1 MFLQKDFIHV
11 QSLKFWQTDP
21 SSVVWDTVRGTN
33 KKANCVDSDI
43 PRDKHCHNIL
53 WTDPNFFHI
62 HIALME
68 EHYLFPQGRRHQV
81 HFPVTLK
88 NRMRKGGYRDDSPKW
103 DLPLE
108 IQPLKG
114 KSQVVSRP
122 VQDLSCKWHRFAY
135 TLFHSTSLHPFPISP
150 CHWNKH
156 PNSRSKWLGLHLGNQ
171 WDQLYTKCC
180 KVHKVN
186 QPNKRSRAAAQPPQ
200 QPLGLYRAT
209 ADLLAGTCAPWTA
222 MPSPLLLL
230 SSGVGCQHLQDDSQ
244 KPKL

>member
-1 MFLQKDFIHV
+1 MWTLTSLETTIVIIFYGLTLIFSTSTLHWWRNIIY
-11 QSLKFWQTDP
+11 SLKE
-21 SSVVWDTVRGTN
+21 G
-33 KKANCVDSDI
+33 DI
-43 PRDKHCHNIL
+43 KYIFQLLWKTGWEKEGIGMIL
-53 WTDPNFFHI
+53 LN
-62 HIALME
+62 
-68 EHYLFPQGRRHQV
+68 G
-81 HFPVTLK
+81 
-88 NRMRKGGYRDDSPKW
+88 

-150 CHWNKH
+150 CYWNKH

-171 WDQLYTKCC
+171 WDRLYTKCC

-186 QPNKRSRAAAQPPQ
+186 QPNKRSRAVAQPPQ

-209 ADLLAGTCAPWTA
+209 ADLLGGTCAPWTA